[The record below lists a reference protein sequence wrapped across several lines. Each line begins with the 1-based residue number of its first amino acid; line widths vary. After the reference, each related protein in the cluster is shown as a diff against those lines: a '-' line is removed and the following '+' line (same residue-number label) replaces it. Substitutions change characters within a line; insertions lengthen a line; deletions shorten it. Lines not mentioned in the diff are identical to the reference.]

1 MTTEVKNPNPAREN
15 WVWRKGAYY
24 IIGGILAIAVI
35 FGLATIDQV
44 ENWLSIVE
52 RAIPALGS
60 IALIFAGTKTG
71 PGSDEKVT
79 HRDVED
85 AAAKASSTAVNS
97 RVFEYMDQVNTK
109 IEALT
114 DRLGG
119 PTAAATQDAEPAAP
133 ESGAGTYPT
142 GG

>member
-1 MTTEVKNPNPAREN
+1 MTAEVQNPNPAREQ

-44 ENWLSIVE
+44 ESWMAIVE

-85 AAAKASSTAVNS
+85 AAAKASATAINS
-97 RVFEYMDQVNTK
+97 KVFEYMDQVSKK

-114 DRLGG
+114 DQLGG
-119 PTAAATQDAEPAAP
+119 GSSVPAP
-133 ESGAGTYPT
+133 ERGSGTYPT

>member
-1 MTTEVKNPNPAREN
+1 MTAEVKNHNPAREQ

-44 ENWLSIVE
+44 ESWMAIVE

-60 IALIFAGTKTG
+60 VALIFAGTKTG

-85 AAAKASSTAVNS
+85 AAAKASATAINS
-97 RVFEYMDQVNTK
+97 KVFEYMDQVSAQ
-109 IEALT
+109 IGRLE

-119 PTAAATQDAEPAAP
+119 GSSAPAP
-133 ESGAGTYPT
+133 ERGPGSYPT

>member
-1 MTTEVKNPNPAREN
+1 MTAEVKNHNPAREQ

-24 IIGGILAIAVI
+24 IIGGVLAIAVI

-44 ENWLSIVE
+44 ESWLTIVE

-79 HRDVED
+79 HADVED
-85 AAAKASSTAVNS
+85 AAAKASATAVNS
-97 RVFEYMDQVNTK
+97 KVFEYMDQVSAQ
-109 IEALT
+109 IERLE

-119 PTAAATQDAEPAAP
+119 GSSTPAQERGP
-133 ESGAGTYPT
+133 GTYPT

>member
-1 MTTEVKNPNPAREN
+1 MTAEVKNPNPAREQ

-44 ENWLSIVE
+44 ESWMAIVE

-85 AAAKASSTAVNS
+85 AAAKASATAVNS
-97 RVFEYMDQVNTK
+97 KVFEYMDQVAAQ
-109 IEALT
+109 IERLE

-119 PTAAATQDAEPAAP
+119 
-133 ESGAGTYPT
+133 GASDPDQERGPGTYPT